1 MFEGA
6 VKVSPDR
13 ERLLGVLFRSVKWS
27 DFVRIIREFKT
38 LRQEFER
45 GGFNWN
51 KVLWDH
57 GIRSVKMAL
66 RRRADLAESIEV
78 RFFMVWYQNYCR
90 KEIKEKLD
98 DYFQSEEYDNWIG
111 SRDIASDEY
120 ALPDEKFTEFS
131 SRWGLKER
139 IFLLLFSPINFT
151 GEQAEVLMGVET
163 PLEMEIADS
172 KSVRSE
178 QSSSVVKFKKDISQ
192 LKQQIGEQTES
203 LKTANK
209 EIKVKKK
216 EIDQLSGIISLK
228 DQTIQNITT
237 EFREK
242 EAGWEKKYKDGEAKW
257 DSEKH
262 AISGELSVLEEE
274 VTRLKEDQ
282 ARLNVMKSDIERK
295 LANKT
300 NKNKKLNYEVHRL
313 TAELE
318 NSKEP
323 SLWQWLFE
331 DKNRMKDI
339 LQQLD
344 LKPQTRDLIINKI
357 RIPDRDVRLVQP
369 SGGNL
374 QNFWNRFI
382 EREKRL
388 SGKIQDLIEASR
400 PIDMLQNKWPEIK
413 DYFIDLQYSLE
424 ARLALVKLLHEIL
437 QQTQIEEKHIPPTTK
452 S

>member
-1 MFEGA
+1 MFEGT

-13 ERLLGVLFRSVKWS
+13 ERLLGVLLRSVKWS

-66 RRRADLAESIEV
+66 RRRADLAKSIEIG
-78 RFFMVWYQNYCR
+78 FFMVWYQNYCR

-111 SRDIASDEY
+111 SRNIASDEY

-131 SRWGLKER
+131 LSWSLKER

-151 GEQAEVLMGVET
+151 GEQAEILLGVET
-163 PLEMEIADS
+163 PLEMEIDG
-172 KSVRSE
+172 SE
-178 QSSSVVKFKKDISQ
+178 FVQSERSSSVVKFKEDISR
-192 LKQQIGEQTES
+192 LKQQIDEQNKL

-209 EIKVKKK
+209 EIKIQKQ
-216 EIDQLSGIISLK
+216 EIDRLCGNISLK
-228 DQTIQNITT
+228 DQTIQNITG

-262 AISGELSVLEEE
+262 AISRKLSVLGQE
-274 VTRLKEDQ
+274 VTRLEEDQ
-282 ARLNVMKSDIERK
+282 ARLEVVKSDLERK
-295 LANKT
+295 LAK
-300 NKNKKLNYEVHRL
+300 KDKKLNHKVHRL
-313 TAELE
+313 TSELK
-318 NSKEP
+318 NSEKP

-331 DKNRMKDI
+331 DKNRMQDI

-357 RIPDRDVRLVQP
+357 RIPDRDFGSVQS
-369 SGGNL
+369 SGENL

-382 EREKRL
+382 EHEKRL
-388 SGKIQDLIEASR
+388 SSKIQDLIEASR
-400 PIDMLQNKWPEIK
+400 PLDMLQNKWPEIK

-437 QQTQIEEKHIPPTTK
+437 QQTQMEEKHIPPTTK

>member
-1 MFEGA
+1 MFEGT

-13 ERLLGVLFRSVKWS
+13 ERLLGVLLRSVKWS

-66 RRRADLAESIEV
+66 RRRADLAKSIEIG
-78 RFFMVWYQNYCR
+78 FFMVWYQNYCR

-120 ALPDEKFTEFS
+120 ALPDEKCTEFS
-131 SRWGLKER
+131 LSWSLKER

-151 GEQAEVLMGVET
+151 GEQAEILLGVET
-163 PLEMEIADS
+163 PLEMEIDG
-172 KSVRSE
+172 SE
-178 QSSSVVKFKKDISQ
+178 FVQSERSSSVVKFKEDISQ
-192 LKQQIGEQTES
+192 LKQQVDEQNKL

-209 EIKVKKK
+209 EIKIQKQ
-216 EIDQLSGIISLK
+216 EIDRLCENISLK
-228 DQTIQNITT
+228 DQTIQNITG

-262 AISGELSVLEEE
+262 AISRKLSVLGQE
-274 VTRLKEDQ
+274 VTRLEEDQ
-282 ARLNVMKSDIERK
+282 ARLEVVKSDIERK
-295 LANKT
+295 LAK
-300 NKNKKLNYEVHRL
+300 KDKKLNHKVHRL
-313 TAELE
+313 TAELK
-318 NSKEP
+318 NSKKP

-357 RIPDRDVRLVQP
+357 RIPDRDFGSVQP
-369 SGGNL
+369 SGENL

-382 EREKRL
+382 EHEKRL
-388 SGKIQDLIEASR
+388 SSKIQDLIEASR
-400 PIDMLQNKWPEIK
+400 PLDMLQNKWPEIK

-437 QQTQIEEKHIPPTTK
+437 QQTQMEENIFLQPQRVK
-452 S
+452 

>member
-1 MFEGA
+1 
-6 VKVSPDR
+6 
-13 ERLLGVLFRSVKWS
+13 
-27 DFVRIIREFKT
+27 
-38 LRQEFER
+38 
-45 GGFNWN
+45 
-51 KVLWDH
+51 
-57 GIRSVKMAL
+57 
-66 RRRADLAESIEV
+66 
-78 RFFMVWYQNYCR
+78 
-90 KEIKEKLD
+90 
-98 DYFQSEEYDNWIG
+98 
-111 SRDIASDEY
+111 
-120 ALPDEKFTEFS
+120 
-131 SRWGLKER
+131 
-139 IFLLLFSPINFT
+139 
-151 GEQAEVLMGVET
+151 MGVET
-163 PLEMEIADS
+163 PLEMEIDGS
-172 KSVRSE
+172 EFVRSE
-178 QSSSVVKFKKDISQ
+178 QSSSVVKFKEDISQ

-228 DQTIQNITT
+228 DQIIQNITT

-242 EAGWEKKYKDGEAKW
+242 EVGWEKKYEDGKTKW
-257 DSEKH
+257 DSEKYR
-262 AISGELSVLEEE
+262 ISSELSVLEKE

-282 ARLNVMKSDIERK
+282 ARLNVMKSDLERK
-295 LANKT
+295 LANK
-300 NKNKKLNYEVHRL
+300 NKKLNHEVHRL

-331 DKNRMKDI
+331 DKNKMKDI

-344 LKPQTRDLIINKI
+344 LSPQTRDLIINKI
-357 RIPDRDVRLVQP
+357 RMPDQDVWPVQP
-369 SGGNL
+369 SGENL

-382 EREKRL
+382 EHEKRL

-400 PIDMLQNKWPEIK
+400 PIDMLQNEWLKIQ

-437 QQTQIEEKHIPPTTK
+437 QQTQMEEKRIPPTTK

>member
-1 MFEGA
+1 MFEGT

-13 ERLLGVLFRSVKWS
+13 ERLLGVLLRSVKWS

-66 RRRADLAESIEV
+66 RRRADLAKSIEIG
-78 RFFMVWYQNYCR
+78 FFMVWYQNYCR

-131 SRWGLKER
+131 LSWSLKER

-151 GEQAEVLMGVET
+151 GEQAEILLGVET
-163 PLEMEIADS
+163 PLEMEIDG
-172 KSVRSE
+172 SE
-178 QSSSVVKFKKDISQ
+178 FVQSERSSSVVKFKEDISQ
-192 LKQQIGEQTES
+192 LKQQIDEQNKL

-209 EIKVKKK
+209 EIKIQKQ
-216 EIDQLSGIISLK
+216 EIDRLCGNISLK
-228 DQTIQNITT
+228 DQTIQNITG

-262 AISGELSVLEEE
+262 AISRKLSVLGQE
-274 VTRLKEDQ
+274 VTRLEEDQ
-282 ARLNVMKSDIERK
+282 ARLEVVKSNLERQ
-295 LANKT
+295 LAK
-300 NKNKKLNYEVHRL
+300 KDKKLNHKVHRL
-313 TAELE
+313 TAELK
-318 NSKEP
+318 NSKKP

-357 RIPDRDVRLVQP
+357 RIPDRDFGSVQP
-369 SGGNL
+369 SGENL

-382 EREKRL
+382 EHEKRL
-388 SGKIQDLIEASR
+388 SSKIQDLIEASR
-400 PIDMLQNKWPEIK
+400 PLDMLQNKWPEIK

-437 QQTQIEEKHIPPTTK
+437 QQTQMEEKHISPTTK
-452 S
+452 I

>member
-6 VKVSPDR
+6 VKVSPDK
-13 ERLLGVLFRSVKWS
+13 ERILGVLLRSVKWS
-27 DFVRIIREFKT
+27 DFSRIIHSSKT

-51 KVLWDH
+51 RVLWDH
-57 GIRSVKMAL
+57 GIQSVKRAL
-66 RRRADLAESIEV
+66 RRSTNLTKSIESE
-78 RFFMVWYQNYCR
+78 FFMVWYQNYCR
-90 KEIKEKLD
+90 QEIKENLD
-98 DYFQSEEYDNWIG
+98 DHFQSEEYDNWIE
-111 SRDIASDEY
+111 SKDIASGEY
-120 ALPDEKFTEFS
+120 VLPDEKFSEFS
-131 SRWGLKER
+131 SRWSLKER

-151 GEQAEVLMGVET
+151 GEQAEILMGVET
-163 PLEMEIADS
+163 PLEMEIDGS

-178 QSSSVVKFKKDISQ
+178 RSSSVVKFKEDISQ
-192 LKQQIGEQTES
+192 LKQQVDEQNKL

-209 EIKVKKK
+209 EIKIQKQ
-216 EIDQLSGIISLK
+216 EIDRLCGNISLK
-228 DQTIQNITT
+228 DQTIQNITA
-237 EFREK
+237 EFGDK
-242 EAGWEKKYKDGEAKW
+242 ESSWERKYKDGEAKW

-262 AISGELSVLEEE
+262 RLSSELSVLEEE

-282 ARLNVMKSDIERK
+282 AHLNVMKSHLERK
-295 LANKT
+295 LVNKD
-300 NKNKKLNYEVHRL
+300 KKLNHEVHRL

-331 DKNRMKDI
+331 DKNRMTDI

-344 LKPQTRDLIINKI
+344 LKPLTRDLIINKI
-357 RIPDRDVRLVQP
+357 RIPDHDVRLAQP

-382 EREKRL
+382 EHEKRL
-388 SGKIQDLIEASR
+388 SSKIQDLIEAPR
-400 PIDMLQNKWPEIK
+400 PIDMLRNEWPEIE
-413 DYFIDLQYSLE
+413 DCFEDLHYSLE

-437 QQTQIEEKHIPPTTK
+437 LQTQMEEKHIPPTTK

>member
-1 MFEGA
+1 MFEGT

-13 ERLLGVLFRSVKWS
+13 ERLLGVLLRSVKWS

-66 RRRADLAESIEV
+66 RRRADLAKSIEI

-120 ALPDEKFTEFS
+120 VLPDEKFTEFS
-131 SRWGLKER
+131 LSWSLKER

-151 GEQAEVLMGVET
+151 GEQAEILMGVET
-163 PLEMEIADS
+163 PLEMEIDGS
-172 KSVRSE
+172 EFVRSE
-178 QSSSVVKFKKDISQ
+178 QSSSVVKFKEDISQ

-209 EIKVKKK
+209 EIKVKEK

-242 EAGWEKKYKDGEAKW
+242 EAGWEKKYEDSKTKW
-257 DSEKH
+257 NSEKYR
-262 AISGELSVLEEE
+262 ISSKLSVLEKE
-274 VTRLKEDQ
+274 VIRLKEDQ

-295 LANKT
+295 LT
-300 NKNKKLNYEVHRL
+300 NKNKNLNHEVHRL

-323 SLWQWLFE
+323 PLWQWLFE
-331 DKNRMKDI
+331 DKNRLKDI

-382 EREKRL
+382 EHEKRL

-437 QQTQIEEKHIPPTTK
+437 QQTQIEEKPIPPTTK

>member
-1 MFEGA
+1 MFEGT

-13 ERLLGVLFRSVKWS
+13 ERMLGILLRSVNWS
-27 DFVRIIREFKT
+27 DFIRIIREFKT

-45 GGFNWN
+45 GGFNWS

-57 GIRSVKMAL
+57 GIQSVKMAL
-66 RRRADLAESIEV
+66 RRRADLTRPIEIE
-78 RFFMVWYQNYCR
+78 FFMVWYENYCR

-111 SRDIASDEY
+111 SKDIASGGY
-120 ALPDEKFTEFS
+120 TLPDEKFTKFS
-131 SRWGLKER
+131 SIWDLKER

-151 GEQAEVLMGVET
+151 GEQVEILMGVET
-163 PLEMEIADS
+163 PLEMEIAGS
-172 KSVRSE
+172 KSVRIE
-178 QSSSVVKFKKDISQ
+178 RSSSVVKFKEDILQ
-192 LKQQIGEQTES
+192 LKQQIDEQAKL

-209 EIKVKKK
+209 EIKIQKQ
-216 EIDQLSGIISLK
+216 EIDRLCENNSLK

-237 EFREK
+237 EFKDK
-242 EAGWEKKYKDGEAKW
+242 ESSWERKYKDGEAKW

-262 AISGELSVLEEE
+262 RLSSELSVLEEE

-282 ARLNVMKSDIERK
+282 ARLKVMKSDLERK
-295 LANKT
+295 LT
-300 NKNKKLNYEVHRL
+300 KKDEELNHEVHRL
-313 TAELE
+313 TAELK

-344 LKPQTRDLIINKI
+344 LKPLTRDLIINKI
-357 RIPDRDVRLVQP
+357 RIPDHDVGLVQP
-369 SGGNL
+369 SEGNL
-374 QNFWNRFI
+374 QNFWNRLI
-382 EREKRL
+382 EHEKRL
-388 SGKIQDLIEASR
+388 SSKIQDIIEASR
-400 PIDMLQNKWPEIK
+400 PIDMLQNEWPQIE
-413 DYFIDLQYSLE
+413 DWFEDLRYSLE
-424 ARLALVKLLHEIL
+424 ARLALTKLLYEIL
-437 QQTQIEEKHIPPTTK
+437 LQTQMKEKPIPPTTK